1 MTAGGRAPAGA
12 APYAGV
18 PRGLPARLVARAR
31 GIGPGAWALAALCT
45 VLFVWPVSM
54 IVVAAFHD
62 GLISDPGGTWTAGPL
77 VETLTD
83 PGTLAVLGQSVLL
96 AGVVSVLSML
106 VAAVFAWMVART
118 DVPLR
123 GLVTP
128 LMLLTMVSPNLF
140 FAISWDMLGNPRV
153 GLINQVVMAM
163 TGAERGPIDI
173 TSWPGLIFVCVLK
186 AVGFNYFLILA
197 PFLAMDRSM
206 EEASLVSGMGKI
218 RTFFRVHVPLLA
230 PALLGALLL
239 AFVSFL
245 EAFDFPQIIGL
256 PAGIRVFST
265 EIYRY
270 ISGDAGGRYAEAS
283 SLALVLMV
291 IIVVL
296 IAVQS
301 RVLGRRRYTTMSGK
315 SYRTERWS
323 LGPVRWLGTAMIVLH
338 ALLALVL
345 PLIQLYIGS
354 FQSFFGLY
362 DNWTLDNYRRVLDDP
377 DTVSAITTTFGL
389 ALVGGF
395 ATMLLCVVLAWV
407 VRTRPGL
414 LSRYMAGALWVTVTV
429 PGIVL
434 GMGIMWSFLS
444 VPGLNQLY
452 ATVWIMLIGLVI
464 AAVPVAVRTA
474 EGSVAQIPAEF
485 EEAARVSGAGRVR
498 AFLGLILRLLIP
510 SFGYGWLVAAI
521 LISGNLA
528 VPLLLASP
536 DVATV
541 AIEVLN
547 LNRSGDTATAAA
559 LFGLLL
565 AVWGVLAVLALSARA
580 LGRRLKEN
588 R

>member
-1 MTAGGRAPAGA
+1 MTAGAPPHSGVRRRFPGRFPG
-12 APYAGV
+12 
-18 PRGLPARLVARAR
+18 RLVARAR
-31 GIGPGAWALAALCT
+31 QIGPGAWALAVLCT
-45 VLFVWPVSM
+45 VLFVWPVAM
-54 IVVAAFHD
+54 IAVAAFHD
-62 GLISDPGGTWTAGPL
+62 GLISDPGGTWTAGPF
-77 VETLTD
+77 VETLSD

-96 AGVVSVLSML
+96 AGVVSILSML
-106 VAAVFAWMVART
+106 IAAVFAWMVART

-153 GLINQVVMAM
+153 GLVNQVIMAV
-163 TGAERGPIDI
+163 TGADQGPVDI
-173 TSWPGLIFVCVLK
+173 TSWPGLVFVCVLK

-197 PFLAMDRSM
+197 PFLAMDRSL
-206 EEASLVSGMGKI
+206 EEASLVSGMGKV

-230 PALLGALLL
+230 PALLGALLM

-283 SLALVLMV
+283 SLALVLMA

-323 LGPVRWLGTAMIVLH
+323 LGPVRWLGTAVIALH

-345 PLIQLYIGS
+345 PLVQLYIGS

-377 DTVSAITTTFGL
+377 DTINAIVTTFGL
-389 ALVGGF
+389 AFFGGF
-395 ATMLLCVVLAWV
+395 VTMFLCVVLAWV
-407 VRTRPGL
+407 IRTRPGL
-414 LSRYMAGALWVTVTV
+414 VSRYIGGALWVTVTV

-434 GMGIMWSFLS
+434 GMGIMWSFLA

-474 EGSVAQIPAEF
+474 EGSVAQIPPEF

-536 DVATV
+536 DVDTV

-565 AVWGVLAVLALSARA
+565 AVWGALAVLALLARA
-580 LGRRLKEN
+580 VGRRLKEN